1 MFSLNIFPSNYEP
14 KQLSFSF
21 FSFSFLEPFCCCV
34 YSLVLQ
40 RRASKGDQK
49 ADVTRH
55 KGDKGLSHFNVQ
67 PEWNAN
73 SKQCM
78 TKSKLNL

>member
-1 MFSLNIFPSNYEP
+1 MFSLNVFSSNYEP
-14 KQLSFSF
+14 KQVSF
-21 FSFSFLEPFCCCV
+21 FPPSPFPEPFCCCV
-34 YSLVLQ
+34 YSLVLC
-40 RRASKGDQK
+40 RCASRGGWE

-73 SKQCM
+73 SKRCVTQ
-78 TKSKLNL
+78 SK

>member
-1 MFSLNIFPSNYEP
+1 MFSLNIFSSNCEP
-14 KQLSFSF
+14 KQLFF
-21 FSFSFLEPFCCCV
+21 FSFSFPEPFCCYV

-40 RRASKGDQK
+40 HWASKGDWE

-55 KGDKGLSHFNVQ
+55 KGDKGLSRFNVQ

-78 TKSKLNL
+78 TKSKLDL